1 MSNIPDKTKMKIVV
15 KTYLCANK
23 GKWFTSK
30 QLSDFINSNK
40 LGGRFGVTPTEL
52 TKFLN
57 PQFLRNEGI
66 DRDRRNTKNVWHYSI
81 GGAVDG

>member
-1 MSNIPDKTKMKIVV
+1 MSNIPDKTKMKIVI
-15 KTYLCANK
+15 KTFLCANR
-23 GKWFTSK
+23 GKEYSSK
-30 QLSDFINSNK
+30 QLCDFINSNN

-66 DRDRRNTKNVWHYSI
+66 DRDRKNSGNVWKYSI
-81 GGAVDG
+81 GGANG